1 MKIYQ
6 AGPLFT
12 EGERLWHK
20 HFQAYLEDRGYTSL
34 WPGELITSHDVAS
47 WGEDAPKKIFETDKA
62 LLLECDVIVALL
74 DGTQVD
80 DGTAWE
86 IGFAHAMGKSVFGI
100 RTDFRNGGECPGT
113 PVNPMIAG
121 CVECIAKNIEELVQ
135 ELRKF
140 QLKNST
146 LSS

>member
-20 HFQAYLEDRGYTSL
+20 HFQSHLESRGFTAL
-34 WPGELITSHDVAS
+34 WPGDLITSHDVTL
-47 WGEDAPKKIFETDKA
+47 WGKDAPKKILEADKT
-62 LLLECDVIVALL
+62 LLLDCDAVVALL
-74 DGTQVD
+74 DGPQVD

-86 IGFAHAMGKSVFGI
+86 IGFAHAMGKPVFGI
-100 RTDFRNGGECPGT
+100 RTDFRNGGESAGAT
-113 PVNPMIAG
+113 VNAMIEG
-121 CVECIAKNIEELVQ
+121 CVECIARSMDELVQ

-140 QLKNST
+140 QLKTQEPS
-146 LSS
+146 